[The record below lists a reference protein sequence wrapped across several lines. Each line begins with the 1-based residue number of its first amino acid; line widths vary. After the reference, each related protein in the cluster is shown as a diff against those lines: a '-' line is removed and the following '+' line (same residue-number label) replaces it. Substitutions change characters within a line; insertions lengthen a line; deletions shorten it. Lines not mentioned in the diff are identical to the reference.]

1 MAKKLTRKRG
11 IIQHLGNI
19 TLAAVSLRLVVFPVQ
34 AEETGKIG
42 KIIKKTLN
50 RKSGKKILGEVLKV
64 VRDKLVLSIAATIV
78 CGAYIYATGVVY
90 GFC

>member
-1 MAKKLTRKRG
+1 MAKKLTRKRR

-19 TLAAVSLRLVVFPVQ
+19 TVAAVSLRLVVFPVQ

>member
-1 MAKKLTRKRG
+1 MAKKLTRKRR

-19 TLAAVSLRLVVFPVQ
+19 TVAAVSLRLVVFPVQ
-34 AEETGKIG
+34 AEETGKLG

-50 RKSGKKILGEVLKV
+50 RKSGEEILGEVLKV
-64 VRDKLVLSIAATIV
+64 VRGKLVLSIAATIV
-78 CGAYIYATGVVY
+78 CGACISAAGVVY